1 MGQELATILL
11 SSGRY
16 PGGEAMNT
24 RSIVLCYLF
33 VSYLSS
39 FAACSGAAEAL
50 GGQPREPAVKLRSSD
65 DRIAGGTCTL
75 HTWDALGKL
84 LLSGP

>member
-1 MGQELATILL
+1 MGHELATILL

-39 FAACSGAAEAL
+39 FAACSGTAEDL
-50 GGQPREPAVKLRSSD
+50 GSQPKAPAVKLRSSD
-65 DRIAGGTCTL
+65 DRIAAGPCTL
-75 HTWDALGKL
+75 QTREALGNL
-84 LLSGP
+84 LLPGP